1 TQLRGQN
8 VRNQQAKQ
16 LTSWFRCPTKMK
28 SKNRMI
34 RTTLFL
40 LVIEGFAALGNLAAQ
55 PVTIEASNADNS
67 VDPASVTYTVRDKN
81 IFGHP
86 MEVVISPQFA
96 ADAGLIAVA
105 RRLAKDNAK
114 YRRVGMPVQIYGSD
128 DATRELAEYFNFE
141 DIHNLRITGRDGLV
155 RKIVKFPVS
164 KTVDRELTS
173 KERRAIDEEAK
184 RGAAEAYKALTSGI
198 TLPASDATATDK
210 NRADA
215 IAKVERRAA
224 SNWIYSEQ

>member
-1 TQLRGQN
+1 
-8 VRNQQAKQ
+8 
-16 LTSWFRCPTKMK
+16 
-28 SKNRMI
+28 
-34 RTTLFL
+34 
-40 LVIEGFAALGNLAAQ
+40 
-55 PVTIEASNADNS
+55 
-67 VDPASVTYTVRDKN
+67 
-81 IFGHP
+81 
-86 MEVVISPQFA
+86 
-96 ADAGLIAVA
+96 
-105 RRLAKDNAK
+105 
-114 YRRVGMPVQIYGSD
+114 
-128 DATRELAEYFNFE
+128 
-141 DIHNLRITGRDGLV
+141 GRDGLV

-224 SNWIYSEQ
+224 SNWIYSEQNDEMGRGTTKMASVLSFNEIEFHFPYGGSQRAKIQLQSSPDPKNGKNGKSVVFLIENGQFLSGYPTCDLAIRFDDGKIQTF